1 MKYTELTDAMQE
13 TASYTAFLYAGAIQ
27 SAANWSAM
35 KDRTNLF
42 DDWDGHRGFVRAC
55 AEYAHAIRNALDAR
69 ADEEDAWP
77 GVMEY
82 EILEPLGEWLLTEH
96 EYPPAVPI
104 VTVEFMTRFLAWV
117 KKYE

>member
-13 TASYTAFLYAGAIQ
+13 IANYTAFLYAGAIQ
-27 SAANWSAM
+27 SERHTKAVRNR
-35 KDRTNLF
+35 DNPF
-42 DDWDGHRGFVRAC
+42 DDWNGHTGFVWAC
-55 AEYAHAIRNALDAR
+55 AEYANAIRNALDAR
-69 ADEEDAWP
+69 ADEEDSWP

-82 EILEPLGEWLLTEH
+82 ELLEPLGEWLLTEH

-117 KKYE
+117 DAA